1 MPTFAARG
9 EGIDSPSTIFDRLRA
24 GAARGADNMTG
35 KDEDRGT
42 EDEAIAAL
50 GKVMGTPAQQWQ
62 DGWADWL
69 GALSPPAGD
78 AGTPGPAAAP
88 AVNLDPASML
98 EAQMELWR
106 DFQTLWASTT
116 ARMMGRDA
124 APVIE
129 PESGDSRF
137 REAEWSDNP
146 VFDFLKQSY
155 LLNAR
160 WLRRSLAGIEG
171 LDQDGADKLDFIGRQ
186 IVDAFSP
193 ANFPLTNP
201 VVLREMRESKGESL
215 MRGMRQLAEDLKDT
229 EHGLR
234 PKQTDMDAFEVGVNV
249 ATSPGA
255 VVCQNPLMQLIQ
267 YEPATETVY
276 RKPLLIVPP
285 WINKFYIL
293 DLRPENSFIRWAAAR
308 GYTVFV
314 ISWVNPDESHASISF
329 DDYLRDGILAALD
342 AIERATGERQ
352 STAVGY
358 CIGGTL
364 LAAALAY
371 MDAVG
376 DQRIGAATF
385 FAAQVDFEDA
395 GELRIF
401 TDEARL
407 DALETKVREKG
418 YLDAAD
424 MAGTFNALRA
434 NDLIWHFVINNYLL
448 GKEPPAFDLLFWN
461 ADSTHFPAQLLVDY
475 LRNMYQRNNLA
486 RPGGFE
492 LLGEKIDLG
501 RIAIP
506 TYIQASKDDHIA
518 PAASVFKLTG
528 LLGGRKRFVLA
539 GSGHIAGVVNPPEK
553 KKYQHWLVENDAVHD
568 DFETW
573 FADAVEHP
581 GSWWPDW
588 HRWLSRRSGK
598 KIPARKPGDGELAA
612 IEAAPGS
619 YVKRRS

>member
-1 MPTFAARG
+1 M
-9 EGIDSPSTIFDRLRA
+9 SQ
-24 GAARGADNMTG
+24 
-35 KDEDRGT
+35 KDEDGGAV
-42 EDEAIAAL
+42 DDPVAAL
-50 GKVMGTPAQQWQ
+50 GKAMGAAAQQWQ
-62 DGWADWL
+62 ESWSDWL
-69 GALSPPAGD
+69 GALSAAARDD
-78 AGTPGPAAAP
+78 AKPEPVPTAAKVDPAA
-88 AVNLDPASML
+88 ML

-106 DFQTLWASTT
+106 DFQALWASTT
-116 ARMMGRDA
+116 ARMMGQEA
-124 APVIE
+124 QPVIA
-129 PESGDSRF
+129 PERGDNRF
-137 REAEWSDNP
+137 RDAEWSDNP
-146 VFDFLKQSY
+146 IFDFLKQSY

-160 WLRRSLAGIEG
+160 WLRRSLAGVEG
-171 LDQDGADKLDFIGRQ
+171 LDRGEAEKLDFIGRQ

-193 ANFPLTNP
+193 ANFALTNP
-201 VVLREMRESKGESL
+201 VVLREMRETRGESL
-215 MRGMRQLAEDLKDT
+215 MRGMRQLAEDLKDS

-234 PKQTDMDAFEVGVNV
+234 PRQTDMDAFEVGGNV
-249 ATSPGA
+249 ATAPGA
-255 VVCQNPLMQLIQ
+255 VVYQNALIQLIQ

-293 DLRPENSFIRWAAAR
+293 DLRPDNSFIRWAVAR

-314 ISWVNPDESHASISF
+314 ISWVNPDESHASLRF
-329 DDYLRDGILAALD
+329 DDYLGSGILAALD
-342 AIERATGERQ
+342 AVEQATGERQ
-352 STAVGY
+352 TTAIGY

-364 LAAALAY
+364 LAAGLAY

-376 DQRIGAATF
+376 DRRIGAATF

-395 GELRIF
+395 GELRLF
-401 TDEARL
+401 TDESNM
-407 DALETKVREKG
+407 DAMEAQVRDRG
-418 YLDAAD
+418 YLDAAN

-461 ADSTHFPAQLLVDY
+461 ADSTNFPAELFVEY
-475 LRNMYQRNNLA
+475 MHNMYQQNNLA

-492 LLGEKIDLG
+492 LKGQKIDLG

-506 TYIQASKDDHIA
+506 TYIQASKEDHIA
-518 PAASVFKLTG
+518 PAASVFKLTR
-528 LLGGRKRFVLA
+528 LFGGQKRFVLA

-553 KKYQHWLVENDAVHD
+553 KKYQHWLAEDGVEHD

-573 FADAVEHP
+573 FAAAEEHP

-588 HRWLSRRSGK
+588 HRWQSRRSGK
-598 KIPARKPGDGELAA
+598 KVPARKPGEGGLAA
-612 IEAAPGS
+612 IEPAPGS

>member
-1 MPTFAARG
+1 
-9 EGIDSPSTIFDRLRA
+9 
-24 GAARGADNMTG
+24 MTG
-35 KDEDRGT
+35 KDKERGGET
-42 EDEAIAAL
+42 DPAAAL
-50 GKVMGTPAQQWQ
+50 GEIMGAAARQWQEGWSDWVATLVPPGDRKAPGEAPAQ
-62 DGWADWL
+62 
-69 GALSPPAGD
+69 
-78 AGTPGPAAAP
+78 PGIG
-88 AVNLDPASML
+88 VDPAKML
-98 EAQMELWR
+98 EAQMELWH
-106 DFQTLWASTT
+106 DFQTLWAATT
-116 ARMMGRDA
+116 ARMMGKEA

-129 PESGDSRF
+129 PDAGDNRF
-137 REAEWSDNP
+137 RDPEWSDNP
-146 VFDFLKQSY
+146 IFDFLKQSY

-160 WLRRSLAGIEG
+160 WLTRSLAGIEG
-171 LDQDGADKLDFIGRQ
+171 LDQAGAEKLDFVGRQ

-193 ANFPLTNP
+193 GNFALTNP
-201 VVLREMRESKGESL
+201 VVLREMRETKGESL
-215 MRGMRQLAEDLKDT
+215 MRGLQQLAEDLKDS

-234 PKQTDMDAFEVGVNV
+234 PRQTDMDAFEVGGNV
-249 ATSPGA
+249 ATAPGA
-255 VVCQNPLMQLIQ
+255 VVHQTEVMQLIQ
-267 YEPATETVY
+267 YEPSTETVY

-293 DLRPENSFIRWAAAR
+293 DLRPDNSFIRWAVDR

-314 ISWVNPDESHASISF
+314 VSWVNPDESHAALSF

-352 STAVGY
+352 TTAIGY

-376 DQRIGAATF
+376 DKRIGAATF

-395 GELRIF
+395 GELRLF
-401 TDEARL
+401 TDEAHM
-407 DALETKVREKG
+407 DALEAKVRERG

-424 MAGTFNALRA
+424 MSGTFNALRA
-434 NDLIWHFVINNYLL
+434 NDLIWYFVINNYLL
-448 GKEPPAFDLLFWN
+448 GKEPPAFDLLYWN
-461 ADSTHFPAQLLVDY
+461 ADSTHFPAQLFIDY

-501 RIAIP
+501 RIGIP
-506 TYIQASKDDHIA
+506 TYIQASREDHIA
-518 PAASVFKLTG
+518 PAGSVFKLTR
-528 LLGGRKRFVLA
+528 LFGGKKRFVLA
-539 GSGHIAGVVNPPEK
+539 GSGHIAGVINPPEK
-553 KKYQHWLVENDAVHD
+553 KKYQHWLVEGDTVYDA
-568 DFETW
+568 FESW

-598 KIPARKPGDGELAA
+598 KVPARKPGDGELRV
-612 IEAAPGS
+612 IEPAPGS
-619 YVKRRS
+619 YVKRRG

>member
-1 MPTFAARG
+1 
-9 EGIDSPSTIFDRLRA
+9 
-24 GAARGADNMTG
+24 MTG
-35 KDEDRGT
+35 KDKEHGGETDPV
-42 EDEAIAAL
+42 AAL
-50 GKVMGTPAQQWQ
+50 GEIMGAAAQQWQ
-62 DGWADWL
+62 EGWSDWVATLVPSGDGKA
-69 GALSPPAGD
+69 
-78 AGTPGPAAAP
+78 PGEAP
-88 AVNLDPASML
+88 AQPKIGVDPAKML
-98 EAQMELWR
+98 EAQMELWH
-106 DFQTLWASTT
+106 DFQTLWAATT
-116 ARMMGRDA
+116 ARMMGKEA

-129 PESGDSRF
+129 PDAGDNRF
-137 REAEWSDNP
+137 RDPEWSDNP
-146 VFDFLKQSY
+146 IFDFLKQSY

-171 LDQDGADKLDFIGRQ
+171 LDRAGAEKLDFVGRQ

-193 ANFPLTNP
+193 GNFALTNP
-201 VVLREMRESKGESL
+201 VVLREMRETRGESL
-215 MRGMRQLAEDLKDT
+215 MRGLQQLAEDLKDS

-234 PKQTDMDAFEVGVNV
+234 PRQTDMDAFEVGGNV
-249 ATSPGA
+249 ATAPGA
-255 VVCQNPLMQLIQ
+255 VVHRTEVMQLVQ
-267 YEPATETVY
+267 YEPSTETVY

-293 DLRPENSFIRWAAAR
+293 DLRPDNSFIRWAVDR

-314 ISWVNPDESHASISF
+314 ISWVNPDESHAALSF
-329 DDYLRDGILAALD
+329 DDYLRDGILASLE

-352 STAVGY
+352 TTAIGY

-376 DQRIGAATF
+376 DGRIGAATF

-401 TDEARL
+401 TDEAHM
-407 DALETKVREKG
+407 DALEDKVREKG

-448 GKEPPAFDLLFWN
+448 GKEPPAFDLLYWN
-461 ADSTHFPAQLLVDY
+461 ADSTHFPAQLFIDY

-486 RPGGFE
+486 RPGEFE

-501 RIAIP
+501 RIGIP
-506 TYIQASKDDHIA
+506 TYIQASKEDHIA
-518 PAASVFKLTG
+518 PAGSVFKLTR
-528 LLGGRKRFVLA
+528 LFGGKKRFVLA
-539 GSGHIAGVVNPPEK
+539 GSGHIAGVINPPEK
-553 KKYQHWLVENDAVHD
+553 KKYQHWLVEGDAVHD
-568 DFETW
+568 DFESW
-573 FADAVEHP
+573 FADAAERP

-598 KIPARKPGDGELAA
+598 KVPARKPGEGELGV
-612 IEAAPGS
+612 IEPAPGS

>member
-1 MPTFAARG
+1 
-9 EGIDSPSTIFDRLRA
+9 
-24 GAARGADNMTG
+24 MTG
-35 KDEDRGT
+35 KDKEHEGETDP
-42 EDEAIAAL
+42 AAAL
-50 GKVMGTPAQQWQ
+50 GEIMGAAARQWQ
-62 DGWADWL
+62 EGWSDWVT
-69 GALSPPAGD
+69 ALVPSDDRKASGE
-78 AGTPGPAAAP
+78 AP
-88 AVNLDPASML
+88 VQPRIGVDPAKIL
-98 EAQMELWR
+98 EAQMELWH
-106 DFQTLWASTT
+106 DFQTLWAATT
-116 ARMMGRDA
+116 ARMMGKEA

-129 PESGDSRF
+129 PDAGDNRF
-137 REAEWSDNP
+137 RDPEWSDNP
-146 VFDFLKQSY
+146 IFDFLKQSY

-171 LDQDGADKLDFIGRQ
+171 LDRAGAEKLDFVGRQ

-193 ANFPLTNP
+193 GNFALTNP
-201 VVLREMRESKGESL
+201 VVLREMRETRGESL
-215 MRGMRQLAEDLKDT
+215 MRGLQQLAEDLKDS
-229 EHGLR
+229 ELGLR
-234 PKQTDMDAFEVGVNV
+234 PRQTDMDAFEVGGNV
-249 ATSPGA
+249 ATAPGA
-255 VVCQNPLMQLIQ
+255 VVHRTEVMQLIQ
-267 YEPATETVY
+267 YEPSTETVY

-293 DLRPENSFIRWAAAR
+293 DLRPDNSFIRWAVDR

-314 ISWVNPDESHASISF
+314 VSWVNPDESHAALSF

-342 AIERATGERQ
+342 AIERATGERRT
-352 STAVGY
+352 TAIGY

-376 DQRIGAATF
+376 DERIGAATF

-401 TDEARL
+401 TDEAHT
-407 DALETKVREKG
+407 DALEAKVREKG

-448 GKEPPAFDLLFWN
+448 GKEPPAFDLLYWN
-461 ADSTHFPAQLLVDY
+461 ADSTHFPAQLFIDY

-486 RPGGFE
+486 RPGEFE

-501 RIAIP
+501 RIGIP
-506 TYIQASKDDHIA
+506 TYIQASKEDHIA
-518 PAASVFKLTG
+518 PAGSVFKLIR
-528 LLGGRKRFVLA
+528 LFGGKKRFVLA
-539 GSGHIAGVVNPPEK
+539 GSGHIAGVINPPEK
-553 KKYQHWLVENDAVHD
+553 KKYQHWLVEGDAVYN
-568 DFETW
+568 DFESW
-573 FADAVEHP
+573 FADAAERP

-598 KIPARKPGDGELAA
+598 KVPARKPGEGELGV
-612 IEAAPGS
+612 IEPAPGS

>member
-1 MPTFAARG
+1 MTQKDQDG
-9 EGIDSPSTIFDRLRA
+9 
-24 GAARGADNMTG
+24 GAAD
-35 KDEDRGT
+35 DPV
-42 EDEAIAAL
+42 AAL
-50 GKVMGTPAQQWQ
+50 GEAMGAAAQQWQ
-62 DGWADWL
+62 ESWSDWL
-69 GALSPPAGD
+69 GALS
-78 AGTPGPAAAP
+78 AAAKDDAKP
-88 AVNLDPASML
+88 DLAPTAVNLDPAAML

-106 DFQTLWASTT
+106 DFQALWASTT
-116 ARMMGRDA
+116 ARMMGGQA
-124 APVIE
+124 EPVIA
-129 PESGDSRF
+129 PEKGDNRF
-137 REAEWSDNP
+137 RDAEWSDNP

-160 WLRRSLAGIEG
+160 WLRRSLAGVEG
-171 LDQDGADKLDFIGRQ
+171 LDRGEAEKLDFIGRQ

-193 ANFPLTNP
+193 ANFALTNP
-201 VVLREMRESKGESL
+201 VVLREMRETRGESL
-215 MRGMRQLAEDLKDT
+215 MRGMRQLAEDLKDS
-229 EHGLR
+229 ERGLR
-234 PKQTDMDAFEVGVNV
+234 PRQTDMDAFEVGGNI
-249 ATSPGA
+249 ATAPGA
-255 VVCQNPLMQLIQ
+255 VVFQNRLIQLIQ

-293 DLRPENSFIRWAAAR
+293 DLRPDNSFIRWAAAR

-314 ISWVNPDESHASISF
+314 ISWVNPDESHASLRF

-352 STAVGY
+352 TTAIGY

-376 DQRIGAATF
+376 DKRIGAATF

-395 GELRIF
+395 GELRLF
-401 TDEARL
+401 TDESHMEAME
-407 DALETKVREKG
+407 AKVREKG

-461 ADSTHFPAQLLVDY
+461 ADSTNFPAELFVEY
-475 LRNMYQRNNLA
+475 MHNMYQHNNLA

-492 LLGEKIDLG
+492 LMGEKIDLG
-501 RIAIP
+501 RIAVP
-506 TYIQASKDDHIA
+506 TYIQASKEDHIA
-518 PAASVFKLTG
+518 PAASVFKLTR
-528 LLGGRKRFVLA
+528 LFGGQKRFVLA

-553 KKYQHWLVENDAVHD
+553 KKYQHWLAKDGAGHG
-568 DFETW
+568 DFESW
-573 FADAVEHP
+573 FAAAEEHP

-588 HRWLSRRSGK
+588 HRWQSRRSGK
-598 KIPARKPGDGELAA
+598 KTPARRPGEGGLAA
-612 IEAAPGS
+612 IEPAPGS

>member
-1 MPTFAARG
+1 
-9 EGIDSPSTIFDRLRA
+9 
-24 GAARGADNMTG
+24 MTG
-35 KDEDRGT
+35 KDKERRGET
-42 EDEAIAAL
+42 DPLAAL
-50 GKVMGTPAQQWQ
+50 GEAMGAAAQNWQ
-62 DGWADWL
+62 EGWADWVATL
-69 GALSPPAGD
+69 VPSSDTEAAGESSAQAEIGVDPAG
-78 AGTPGPAAAP
+78 
-88 AVNLDPASML
+88 ML
-98 EAQMELWR
+98 EAQMELWH
-106 DFQTLWASTT
+106 DFQTLWAATT
-116 ARMMGRDA
+116 ARMMGKEA

-129 PESGDSRF
+129 PDAGDNRF
-137 REAEWSDNP
+137 RDPEWSDNP
-146 VFDFLKQSY
+146 IFDFLKQSY

-171 LDQDGADKLDFIGRQ
+171 LDRAGAEKLDFVGRQ

-193 ANFPLTNP
+193 ANFALTNP
-201 VVLREMRESKGESL
+201 VVLREMRETKGESL
-215 MRGMRQLAEDLKDT
+215 MRGLQQLAEDLRDS

-234 PKQTDMDAFEVGVNV
+234 PRQTDMDAFEVGGNV
-249 ATSPGA
+249 ATAPGA
-255 VVCQNPLMQLIQ
+255 VVHRTEVMQLIQ

-293 DLRPENSFIRWAAAR
+293 DLRPDNSFIRWAVDR

-314 ISWVNPDESHASISF
+314 ISWVNPDESHAALSF

-342 AIERATGERQ
+342 AIEQATGERRT
-352 STAVGY
+352 TAIGY

-371 MDAVG
+371 MDAIG
-376 DQRIGAATF
+376 DERIGAATF
-385 FAAQVDFEDA
+385 FASQVDFEDA

-401 TDEARL
+401 TDEAHM
-407 DALETKVREKG
+407 DALEAKVREKG

-448 GKEPPAFDLLFWN
+448 GKDPPAFDLLYWN
-461 ADSTHFPAQLLVDY
+461 ADSTHFPAALFIDY
-475 LRNMYQRNNLA
+475 LRNMYQQNNLA
-486 RPGGFE
+486 RPGAFE

-501 RIAIP
+501 RIGIP
-506 TYIQASKDDHIA
+506 TYIQASREDHIA
-518 PAASVFKLTG
+518 PADSVFKLTR
-528 LLGGRKRFVLA
+528 LFGGRKRFVLA
-539 GSGHIAGVVNPPEK
+539 GSGHIAGVINPPEK
-553 KKYQHWLVENDAVHD
+553 KKYQHWLVENGASYD
-568 DFETW
+568 DFESW
-573 FADAVEHP
+573 FADAEEHP

-598 KIPARKPGDGELAA
+598 KVSARRPGDGELPI
-612 IEAAPGS
+612 IEPAPGS

>member
-1 MPTFAARG
+1 
-9 EGIDSPSTIFDRLRA
+9 
-24 GAARGADNMTG
+24 MTG
-35 KDEDRGT
+35 KDKEHEGETDP
-42 EDEAIAAL
+42 AAAL
-50 GKVMGTPAQQWQ
+50 GEIMGAAARQWQ
-62 DGWADWL
+62 EGWSDWVT
-69 GALSPPAGD
+69 ALVPSDDRKASGE
-78 AGTPGPAAAP
+78 AP
-88 AVNLDPASML
+88 VQPRIGVDPAKML
-98 EAQMELWR
+98 EAQMELWH
-106 DFQTLWASTT
+106 DFQTLWAATT
-116 ARMMGRDA
+116 ARMMGKEA

-129 PESGDSRF
+129 PDAGDNRF
-137 REAEWSDNP
+137 RDPEWSDNP
-146 VFDFLKQSY
+146 IFDFLKQSY

-171 LDQDGADKLDFIGRQ
+171 LDRAGAEKLDFVGRQ

-193 ANFPLTNP
+193 GNFALTNP
-201 VVLREMRESKGESL
+201 VVLREMRETRGESL
-215 MRGMRQLAEDLKDT
+215 MRGLQQLAEDLKDS
-229 EHGLR
+229 ELGLR
-234 PKQTDMDAFEVGVNV
+234 PRQTDMDAFEVGGNV
-249 ATSPGA
+249 ATAPGA
-255 VVCQNPLMQLIQ
+255 VVHRTEVMQLIQ
-267 YEPATETVY
+267 YEPSTETVY

-293 DLRPENSFIRWAAAR
+293 DLRPDNSFIRWAVDR

-314 ISWVNPDESHASISF
+314 VSWVNPDESHAALSF

-342 AIERATGERQ
+342 AIERATGERRT
-352 STAVGY
+352 TAIGY

-376 DQRIGAATF
+376 DERIGAATF

-401 TDEARL
+401 TDEAHT
-407 DALETKVREKG
+407 DALEAKVREKG

-448 GKEPPAFDLLFWN
+448 GKEPPAFDLLYWN
-461 ADSTHFPAQLLVDY
+461 ADSTHFPAQLFIDY

-486 RPGGFE
+486 RPGEFE

-501 RIAIP
+501 RIGIP
-506 TYIQASKDDHIA
+506 TYIQASKEDHIA
-518 PAASVFKLTG
+518 PAGSVFKLTR
-528 LLGGRKRFVLA
+528 LFGGKKRFVLA
-539 GSGHIAGVVNPPEK
+539 GSGHIAGVINPPEK
-553 KKYQHWLVENDAVHD
+553 KKYQHWLVEGDAVYN
-568 DFETW
+568 DFESW
-573 FADAVEHP
+573 FADAAERP

-598 KIPARKPGDGELAA
+598 KVPARKPGEGELGV
-612 IEAAPGS
+612 IEPAPGS

>member
-1 MPTFAARG
+1 
-9 EGIDSPSTIFDRLRA
+9 
-24 GAARGADNMTG
+24 MTG
-35 KDEDRGT
+35 KDKEHGGETDP
-42 EDEAIAAL
+42 AAAL
-50 GKVMGTPAQQWQ
+50 GEIMGAAARQWQ
-62 DGWADWL
+62 EGWSDWVATL
-69 GALSPPAGD
+69 VPSGD
-78 AGTPGPAAAP
+78 RKAPGEASAQPRIG
-88 AVNLDPASML
+88 VDPAKML
-98 EAQMELWR
+98 EAQMELWH
-106 DFQTLWASTT
+106 DFQTLWAATT
-116 ARMMGRDA
+116 ARMMGKEA

-129 PESGDSRF
+129 PDAGDNRF
-137 REAEWSDNP
+137 RDPEWSDNP
-146 VFDFLKQSY
+146 IFDFLKQSY

-160 WLRRSLAGIEG
+160 WLRRSLAGVEG
-171 LDQDGADKLDFIGRQ
+171 LDRAGAEKLDFVGRQ

-193 ANFPLTNP
+193 GNFALTNP
-201 VVLREMRESKGESL
+201 VVLREMRETKGESL
-215 MRGMRQLAEDLKDT
+215 MRGLQQLAEDLKDS

-234 PKQTDMDAFEVGVNV
+234 PRQTDMDAFEVGGNV
-249 ATSPGA
+249 ATAPGA
-255 VVCQNPLMQLIQ
+255 VVHQTEVMQLIQ
-267 YEPATETVY
+267 YEPSTETVY

-293 DLRPENSFIRWAAAR
+293 DLRPDNSFIRWAVDR

-314 ISWVNPDESHASISF
+314 VSWVNPDESHAALSF

-352 STAVGY
+352 TTAIGY

-376 DQRIGAATF
+376 DERIGAATF

-395 GELRIF
+395 GELRLF
-401 TDEARL
+401 TDEAHM
-407 DALETKVREKG
+407 DALEAKVRERG

-424 MAGTFNALRA
+424 MSGTFNALRA
-434 NDLIWHFVINNYLL
+434 NDLIWYFVINNYLL
-448 GKEPPAFDLLFWN
+448 GKEPPAFDLLYWN
-461 ADSTHFPAQLLVDY
+461 ADSTHFPAQLFIDY

-501 RIAIP
+501 RIGIP
-506 TYIQASKDDHIA
+506 TYIQASKEDHIA
-518 PAASVFKLTG
+518 PASSVFKLTR
-528 LLGGRKRFVLA
+528 LFGGKKRFVLA
-539 GSGHIAGVVNPPEK
+539 GSGHIAGVINPPEK
-553 KKYQHWLVENDAVHD
+553 KKYQHWLVEGDAVYD
-568 DFETW
+568 DFESW

-598 KIPARKPGDGELAA
+598 KVPARKPGEGELGV
-612 IEAAPGS
+612 IEPAPGS

>member
-1 MPTFAARG
+1 
-9 EGIDSPSTIFDRLRA
+9 
-24 GAARGADNMTG
+24 MTG
-35 KDEDRGT
+35 KDKERSGEHDPMAELG
-42 EDEAIAAL
+42 EAFGAA
-50 GKVMGTPAQQWQ
+50 ARQWQ
-62 DGWADWL
+62 EGWSGWLESLAPPGVAD
-69 GALSPPAGD
+69 SPGKA
-78 AGTPGPAAAP
+78 PAAP
-88 AVNLDPASML
+88 EVNVDPARML
-98 EAQMELWR
+98 EAQMELWHG
-106 DFQTLWASTT
+106 FQALWAATT
-116 ARMMGRDA
+116 ARMMGREA

-129 PESGDSRF
+129 PEAGDNRF
-137 REAEWSDNP
+137 RDAEWSDNP
-146 VFDFLKQSY
+146 IFDFLKQSY

-171 LDQDGADKLDFIGRQ
+171 LDPAGAEKLDFVGRQ

-193 ANFPLTNP
+193 ANFALTNP
-201 VVLREMRESKGESL
+201 VVLREMRDSKGESL
-215 MRGMRQLAEDLKDT
+215 MRGLRQLAEDLKDS

-234 PKQTDMDAFEVGVNV
+234 PRQTDMDAFEVGGNI

-255 VVCQNPLMQLIQ
+255 IVHQTHLMQLIQ
-267 YEPATETVY
+267 YEPSTETVY

-293 DLRPENSFIRWAAAR
+293 DLRPDNSFIRWAVER

-314 ISWVNPDESHASISF
+314 VSWVNPDESHAALSF
-329 DDYLRDGILAALD
+329 DDYLRDGILSALD
-342 AIERATGERQ
+342 AIERATGESQ
-352 STAVGY
+352 TTAIGY

-376 DQRIGAATF
+376 DKRIGAATF
-385 FAAQVDFEDA
+385 FASQVDFEDA

-401 TDEARL
+401 TDEAHM

-434 NDLIWHFVINNYLL
+434 NDLIWYFVINNYLL
-448 GKEPPAFDLLFWN
+448 GKEPPAFDLLYWN

-475 LRNMYQRNNLA
+475 LRNMYQRNSLA
-486 RPGGFE
+486 RPGAFE
-492 LLGEKIDLG
+492 LLGVKIDLG
-501 RIAIP
+501 RIGIP
-506 TYIQASKDDHIA
+506 TYIQASREDHIA
-518 PAASVFKLTG
+518 PAGSVFKLTG
-528 LLGGRKRFVLA
+528 LFGGKKRFVLA
-539 GSGHIAGVVNPPEK
+539 GSGHIAGVINPPEK
-553 KKYQHWLVENDAVHD
+553 KKYQHWLVENGAAHD
-568 DFETW
+568 DFESW
-573 FADAVEHP
+573 FAEAVEHP

-598 KIPARKPGDGELAA
+598 KVPARVPGERELRI
-612 IEAAPGS
+612 IEPAPGS

>member
-1 MPTFAARG
+1 
-9 EGIDSPSTIFDRLRA
+9 
-24 GAARGADNMTG
+24 MTG
-35 KDEDRGT
+35 KDKERGGET
-42 EDEAIAAL
+42 DPAAAL
-50 GKVMGTPAQQWQ
+50 GEIMGAAARQWQEGWSDWVATLVPSGDRKAPGEAPAQ
-62 DGWADWL
+62 
-69 GALSPPAGD
+69 
-78 AGTPGPAAAP
+78 PGIG
-88 AVNLDPASML
+88 VDPAKVL
-98 EAQMELWR
+98 EAQMELWH
-106 DFQTLWASTT
+106 DFQTLWAATT
-116 ARMMGRDA
+116 ARMMGKEA

-129 PESGDSRF
+129 PDAGDNRF
-137 REAEWSDNP
+137 RDPEWSDNP
-146 VFDFLKQSY
+146 IFDFLKQSY

-160 WLRRSLAGIEG
+160 WLTRSLAGIEG
-171 LDQDGADKLDFIGRQ
+171 LDRAGAEKLDFVGRQ

-193 ANFPLTNP
+193 GNFALTNP
-201 VVLREMRESKGESL
+201 VVLREMRETRGESL
-215 MRGMRQLAEDLKDT
+215 MRGLQQLAEDLKDS

-234 PKQTDMDAFEVGVNV
+234 PRQTDMDAFEVGGNV
-249 ATSPGA
+249 ATAPGA
-255 VVCQNPLMQLIQ
+255 VVHQTEVMQLIQ
-267 YEPATETVY
+267 YEPSTETVY

-293 DLRPENSFIRWAAAR
+293 DLRPDNSFIRWAVDR

-314 ISWVNPDESHASISF
+314 VSWVNPDESHAALSF

-352 STAVGY
+352 TTAIGY

-376 DQRIGAATF
+376 DERIGAATF

-395 GELRIF
+395 GELRLF
-401 TDEARL
+401 TDEAHM
-407 DALETKVREKG
+407 DALETKVRERG

-424 MAGTFNALRA
+424 MSGTFNALRA
-434 NDLIWHFVINNYLL
+434 NDLIWFFVINNYLL
-448 GKEPPAFDLLFWN
+448 GKEPPAFDLLYWN
-461 ADSTHFPAQLLVDY
+461 ADSTHFPAQLFIDY

-501 RIAIP
+501 RIGIP
-506 TYIQASKDDHIA
+506 TYIQASKEDHIA
-518 PAASVFKLTG
+518 PASSVFKLTR
-528 LLGGRKRFVLA
+528 LFGGKKRFVLA
-539 GSGHIAGVVNPPEK
+539 GSGHIAGVINPPEK
-553 KKYQHWLVENDAVHD
+553 KKYQHWLVEGDAVYD
-568 DFETW
+568 DFESW
-573 FADAVEHP
+573 FADAVEHL

-598 KIPARKPGDGELAA
+598 KVPARKPGEGELGV
-612 IEAAPGS
+612 IEPAPGS

>member
-1 MPTFAARG
+1 
-9 EGIDSPSTIFDRLRA
+9 
-24 GAARGADNMTG
+24 MTG
-35 KDEDRGT
+35 RDDRENAGED
-42 EDEAIAAL
+42 DPIAAL
-50 GKVMGTPAQQWQ
+50 GKVMGVAAQQWQ
-62 DGWADWL
+62 EGWSDWVE
-69 GALSPPAGD
+69 ALAPSGD
-78 AGTPGPAAAP
+78 TVTPGETPASP
-88 AVNLDPASML
+88 KINVDPATML
-98 EAQMELWR
+98 EAQMELWH
-106 DFQTLWASTT
+106 DFQALWAATT
-116 ARMMGRDA
+116 ARMMGREA

-129 PESGDSRF
+129 PEAGDNRF
-137 REAEWSDNP
+137 RDAEWSDNP
-146 VFDFLKQSY
+146 IFDFLKQSY

-160 WLRRSLAGIEG
+160 WLRRSLAGIDG
-171 LDQDGADKLDFIGRQ
+171 LDRSGVDKLDFIGRQ

-193 ANFPLTNP
+193 ANFALTNP
-201 VVLREMRESKGESL
+201 VVLREMRETKGESL
-215 MRGMRQLAEDLKDT
+215 MRGLRQLTEDLKDS

-234 PKQTDMDAFEVGVNV
+234 PKQTDMDAFEVGNNV

-255 VVCQNPLMQLIQ
+255 VVYQNPLMQLIQ
-267 YEPATETVY
+267 YEPSTETVY

-293 DLRPENSFIRWAAAR
+293 DLRPDNSFIRWAVER

-314 ISWVNPDESHASISF
+314 ISWVNPDESHAALSF
-329 DDYLRDGILAALD
+329 DDYLSDGILAALD
-342 AIERATGERQ
+342 AIERATGERKT
-352 STAVGY
+352 TAIGY

-376 DQRIGAATF
+376 DKRVGAATF

-401 TDEARL
+401 TDEAHM

-418 YLDAAD
+418 YLDAAN

-448 GKEPPAFDLLFWN
+448 GKEPPAFDLLYWN
-461 ADSTHFPAQLLVDY
+461 ADSTHFPAQLFIDY
-475 LRNMYQRNNLA
+475 LRNMYQRNKLA
-486 RPGGFE
+486 RPGAFE
-492 LLGEKIDLG
+492 LLGQKIDLG
-501 RIAIP
+501 RIGIP
-506 TYIQASKDDHIA
+506 TYIQASKEDHIA
-518 PAASVFKLTG
+518 PADSVFKLTG

-539 GSGHIAGVVNPPEK
+539 GSGHVAGVINPPEK
-553 KKYQHWLVENDAVHD
+553 KKYQHWLVENGAAHD

-598 KIPARKPGDGELAA
+598 KVPARKPGAGGLRL
-612 IEAAPGS
+612 IEPAPGS

>member
-1 MPTFAARG
+1 
-9 EGIDSPSTIFDRLRA
+9 
-24 GAARGADNMTG
+24 MTG
-35 KDEDRGT
+35 KDKKHGGETDP
-42 EDEAIAAL
+42 AAAL
-50 GKVMGTPAQQWQ
+50 GEIMGAAARQWQEGWSDWVATLVPPGDGTAPGEAPAQPKI
-62 DGWADWL
+62 D
-69 GALSPPAGD
+69 
-78 AGTPGPAAAP
+78 
-88 AVNLDPASML
+88 VDPAKML
-98 EAQMELWR
+98 EAQMELWH
-106 DFQTLWASTT
+106 DFQTLWVATT
-116 ARMMGRDA
+116 ARMMGKEA

-129 PESGDSRF
+129 PDAGDNRF
-137 REAEWSDNP
+137 RDPEWSDNP
-146 VFDFLKQSY
+146 IFDFLKQSY

-171 LDQDGADKLDFIGRQ
+171 LDRAGAEKLDFVGRQ

-193 ANFPLTNP
+193 GNFALTNP
-201 VVLREMRESKGESL
+201 VVLREMRETRGESL
-215 MRGMRQLAEDLKDT
+215 MRGLQQLAEDLKDS

-234 PKQTDMDAFEVGVNV
+234 PRQTDMDAFEVGGNV
-249 ATSPGA
+249 ATAPGA
-255 VVCQNPLMQLIQ
+255 VVHRTEVMQLIQ
-267 YEPATETVY
+267 YEPSTETVY

-293 DLRPENSFIRWAAAR
+293 DLRPDNSFIRWAVDR

-314 ISWVNPDESHASISF
+314 ISWVNPDESHAALSF

-352 STAVGY
+352 TTAIGY

-376 DQRIGAATF
+376 DGRIGAATF

-401 TDEARL
+401 TDEAHM
-407 DALETKVREKG
+407 DALEAKVREKG

-448 GKEPPAFDLLFWN
+448 GKEPPAFDLLYWN
-461 ADSTHFPAQLLVDY
+461 ADSTHFPAQLFIDY

-486 RPGGFE
+486 RPGEFE

-501 RIAIP
+501 RIGIP
-506 TYIQASKDDHIA
+506 TYIQASKEDHIA
-518 PAASVFKLTG
+518 PAGSVFKLTR
-528 LLGGRKRFVLA
+528 LFGGKKRFVLA
-539 GSGHIAGVVNPPEK
+539 GSGHIAGVINPPEK
-553 KKYQHWLVENDAVHD
+553 KKYQHWLVEGDAEYD
-568 DFETW
+568 DFESW
-573 FADAVEHP
+573 FADAAEHP

-598 KIPARKPGDGELAA
+598 KVPARKPGEGELDV
-612 IEAAPGS
+612 IEPAPGS

>member
-1 MPTFAARG
+1 
-9 EGIDSPSTIFDRLRA
+9 
-24 GAARGADNMTG
+24 MTG
-35 KDEDRGT
+35 KDKEHGGETDPV
-42 EDEAIAAL
+42 AAL
-50 GKVMGTPAQQWQ
+50 GEIMGATAQQWQ
-62 DGWADWL
+62 EGWSDWVAMLVPSGDGKA
-69 GALSPPAGD
+69 
-78 AGTPGPAAAP
+78 PGEAP
-88 AVNLDPASML
+88 AQPKIGVDPAKML
-98 EAQMELWR
+98 EAQMELWH
-106 DFQTLWASTT
+106 DFQTLWAATT
-116 ARMMGRDA
+116 ARMMGKEA

-129 PESGDSRF
+129 PDAGDNRF
-137 REAEWSDNP
+137 RDPEWSDNP
-146 VFDFLKQSY
+146 IFDFLKQSY

-171 LDQDGADKLDFIGRQ
+171 LDRAGAEKLDFVGRQ

-193 ANFPLTNP
+193 GNFALTNP
-201 VVLREMRESKGESL
+201 VVLREMRETKGESL
-215 MRGMRQLAEDLKDT
+215 MRGLQQLAEDLKDS

-234 PKQTDMDAFEVGVNV
+234 PRQTDMDAFEVGGNV
-249 ATSPGA
+249 ATAPGA
-255 VVCQNPLMQLIQ
+255 VVHRTEVMQLIQ
-267 YEPATETVY
+267 YEPSTETVY

-293 DLRPENSFIRWAAAR
+293 DLRPDNSFIRWAVDR

-314 ISWVNPDESHASISF
+314 ISWVNPDESHAALSF
-329 DDYLRDGILAALD
+329 DDYLRDGILASLE

-352 STAVGY
+352 TTAIGY

-376 DQRIGAATF
+376 DERIGAATF

-401 TDEARL
+401 TDEAHM
-407 DALETKVREKG
+407 DALEDKVREKG

-448 GKEPPAFDLLFWN
+448 GKEPPAFDLLYWN
-461 ADSTHFPAQLLVDY
+461 ADSTHFPAQLFIDY

-486 RPGGFE
+486 RPGEFE

-501 RIAIP
+501 RIGIP
-506 TYIQASKDDHIA
+506 TYIQASKEDHIA
-518 PAASVFKLTG
+518 PAGSVFKLTR
-528 LLGGRKRFVLA
+528 LFGGKKRFVLA
-539 GSGHIAGVVNPPEK
+539 GSGHIAGVINPPEK
-553 KKYQHWLVENDAVHD
+553 KKYQHWLVEGDAVHD
-568 DFETW
+568 DFESW
-573 FADAVEHP
+573 FADAAERP

-598 KIPARKPGDGELAA
+598 KVPARKPGEGELGV
-612 IEAAPGS
+612 IEPAPGS

>member
-1 MPTFAARG
+1 
-9 EGIDSPSTIFDRLRA
+9 
-24 GAARGADNMTG
+24 MTG
-35 KDEDRGT
+35 KDKERGAET
-42 EDEAIAAL
+42 DPAAAL
-50 GKVMGTPAQQWQ
+50 GEIMGAAARQWQEGWSDWVATLVPPGDGKAPGEAPAQPKI
-62 DGWADWL
+62 G
-69 GALSPPAGD
+69 
-78 AGTPGPAAAP
+78 
-88 AVNLDPASML
+88 VDPAKML
-98 EAQMELWR
+98 EAQMELWH
-106 DFQTLWASTT
+106 DFQTLWAATT
-116 ARMMGRDA
+116 ARMMGKEA
-124 APVIE
+124 ASVIE
-129 PESGDSRF
+129 PDAGDNRF
-137 REAEWSDNP
+137 RDPEWSDNP
-146 VFDFLKQSY
+146 IFDFLKQSY

-171 LDQDGADKLDFIGRQ
+171 LDRAGAEKLDFVGRQ

-193 ANFPLTNP
+193 GNFALTNP
-201 VVLREMRESKGESL
+201 VVLREMRETRGESL
-215 MRGMRQLAEDLKDT
+215 MRGLQQLAEDLKDS

-234 PKQTDMDAFEVGVNV
+234 PRQTDMDAFEVGGNV
-249 ATSPGA
+249 ATAPGA
-255 VVCQNPLMQLIQ
+255 VVHRTGVMQLIQ
-267 YEPATETVY
+267 YEPSTETVY

-293 DLRPENSFIRWAAAR
+293 DLRPDNSFIRWAVDR

-314 ISWVNPDESHASISF
+314 ISWVNPDESHAALSF

-352 STAVGY
+352 TTAIGY

-376 DQRIGAATF
+376 DGRIGAATF

-401 TDEARL
+401 TDETHM
-407 DALETKVREKG
+407 DALEAKVRERG

-448 GKEPPAFDLLFWN
+448 GKEPPAFDLLYWN
-461 ADSTHFPAQLLVDY
+461 ADSTHFPAQLFIDY

-486 RPGGFE
+486 RPGEFE

-501 RIAIP
+501 RIGIP
-506 TYIQASKDDHIA
+506 TYIQASKEDHIA
-518 PAASVFKLTG
+518 PAGSVFKLTR
-528 LLGGRKRFVLA
+528 LFGGKKRFVLA
-539 GSGHIAGVVNPPEK
+539 GSGHIAGVINPPEK
-553 KKYQHWLVENDAVHD
+553 KKYQHWLVEGDAVHK
-568 DFETW
+568 DFESW
-573 FADAVEHP
+573 FADAAERP

-598 KIPARKPGDGELAA
+598 KVPARKPGEGELGA
-612 IEAAPGS
+612 IEPAPGS